1 MADCEATVIG
11 SATTITGEVTG
22 SFRPAGLTIGGRL
35 SFVTLSDSSWT
46 ALPVAALANR
56 NAISIQN
63 TSGVEIKL
71 DYVNTEPTFKGLTVG
86 SGNERFYSISDS
98 IIIYAKAAS
107 GTPEILIEE
116 LA

>member
-22 SFRPAGLTIGGRL
+22 SFRPAGLTTGGRL
-35 SFVTLSDSSWT
+35 SFVTLSTGAWT
-46 ALPVAALANR
+46 ALPASPLANR
-56 NAISIQN
+56 NALSIQN
-63 TSGVEIKL
+63 TSGIEIKI
-71 DYVNTEPTFKGLTVG
+71 DYVNTEPTYKGVAIG
-86 SGNERFYSISDS
+86 SGNERFYTITDS

-107 GTPEILIEE
+107 GTPEILVEE